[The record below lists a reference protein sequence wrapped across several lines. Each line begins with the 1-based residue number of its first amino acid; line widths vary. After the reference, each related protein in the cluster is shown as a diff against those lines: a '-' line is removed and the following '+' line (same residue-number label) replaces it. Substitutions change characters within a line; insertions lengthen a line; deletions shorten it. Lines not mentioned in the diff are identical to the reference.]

1 LRRVLA
7 RVPVKITL
15 FGEHAV
21 VYGYP
26 AVAAAVPRI
35 VSVEARPR
43 SDGRRVVRFE
53 GVEIRVPLARVEVG
67 SGSHEV
73 KRDSVARVSSYV
85 AKALDI
91 CSSVVGGLSE
101 GIEIEIRSSLP
112 PSIGL
117 GTSASVSAG
126 VLATCLE
133 LNGVRLD
140 PRELAKLAWRV
151 ELEVQGAASPMD
163 TATVCLGGVVLI
175 DPVNHEH
182 QLLRDSM
189 DALVGYV
196 PRVGSTATLVAY
208 VRKLRERA
216 PSVVRSVMEAIA
228 RVVRESVDAIA
239 KLDYERLGML
249 ANVNHGLLHAL
260 GVVSESSDRV
270 VHALRRAG
278 AYGAKMSG
286 AGGGGAFIAFADPS
300 ILTHLARV
308 ARALGAEV
316 VSLKAGC
323 SGIEVEE
330 L

>member
-1 LRRVLA
+1 LRRALA
-7 RVPVKITL
+7 RVPTKVTL

-26 AVAAAVPRI
+26 AIAAAVPKRI
-35 VSVEARPR
+35 DVEARFR
-43 SDGRRVVRFE
+43 SDGRSVIRFE
-53 GVEIRVPLARVEVG
+53 GVEIRVPLTAVDIG
-67 SGSHEV
+67 SGSHE
-73 KRDSVARVSSYV
+73 ARRESIDRIASYV
-85 AKALDI
+85 SKAI
-91 CSSVVGGLSE
+91 EVCSSIVGGIDS
-101 GIEIEIRSSLP
+101 GIEVSIRSSLP

-117 GTSASVSAG
+117 GTSAAVSAG

-133 LNGVRLD
+133 LNGVSID
-140 PRELAKLAWRV
+140 ARELAKLAWRV

-163 TATVCLGGVVLI
+163 TATVCLGGVVLV
-175 DPVNHEH
+175 DPVNHRH
-182 QLLRDSM
+182 RVVRDSI

-196 PRVGSTATLVAY
+196 PRLGSTATLVAY
-208 VRKLRERA
+208 VKKLRGSA
-216 PSVVRSVMEAIA
+216 PRVVESIMRAIA
-228 RVVRESVDAIA
+228 AVVDEGLDAVE

-249 ANVNHGLLHAL
+249 ANANHGLLHAL

-286 AGGGGAFIAFADPS
+286 AGGGGAFVAFAQPGM
-300 ILTHLARV
+300 LHRLAHV

-323 SGIEVEE
+323 SGIEVEQ